1 MELDEMV
8 TPGAVHPAWRSL
20 KGEVEHMKLLIWGR
34 EGGMSRSLDKVARE
48 DAFWDRIYH
57 IGSTE
62 AADQEIPK
70 VDAAIDFT
78 HASMLDRVL
87 GFSLERQCPLVI
99 GTTGYSEAQMA
110 QIRATAEQ
118 IPLVYASNT
127 APGMNLLFSLVK
139 QAAATLKEDVDIE
152 VVEAHNRRK
161 PDAPSGT
168 ALHIVRSIEDGLGKE
183 GRKVHGRLGEGL
195 RQKDEM
201 GIHSIRGGGII
212 SHHEAWFI
220 HEMES
225 LIISHDAYNLDVFSN
240 GALQAARFV
249 LQAAPGLY
257 GMSHVLGLE

>member
-1 MELDEMV
+1 
-8 TPGAVHPAWRSL
+8 
-20 KGEVEHMKLLIWGR
+20 MKLLIWGR
-34 EGGMSRSLDKVARE
+34 QGGMSRSLDKVARE
-48 DAFWDRIYH
+48 DAFWQEIGH
-57 IGSTE
+57 IGSRE
-62 AADQEIPK
+62 EPGK
-70 VDAAIDFT
+70 VDTRADVAIDFT
-78 HASMLDRVL
+78 HVSMLDRVL
-87 GFSLERQCPLVI
+87 GFSLERHCPLVI
-99 GTTGYSEAQMA
+99 GTTGYSEAQMT
-110 QIRATAEQ
+110 QICAAAEQ

-152 VVEAHNRRK
+152 VVEAHHRRK

-183 GRKVHGRLGEGL
+183 GRKVNGRLGEGL

-212 SHHEAWFI
+212 SHHEAWFL

-225 LIISHDAYNLDVFSN
+225 LIISHDAYSLDVFSI

-249 LQAAPGLY
+249 LQASPGLY
-257 GMSHVLGLE
+257 DMSHVLGLD

>member
-1 MELDEMV
+1 MN
-8 TPGAVHPAWRSL
+8 
-20 KGEVEHMKLLIWGR
+20 LLIWGR
-34 EGGMSRSLDKVARE
+34 EGGMSQSLDRVARE
-48 DAFWDRIYH
+48 DALWDRIYH
-57 IGSTE
+57 IGSKDAT
-62 AADQEIPK
+62 DQDIPK

-87 GFSLERQCPLVI
+87 AFSQERQCPLVI
-99 GTTGYSEAQMA
+99 GTTGYSEAQLLRIHSA
-110 QIRATAEQ
+110 AEQ
-118 IPLVYASNT
+118 IPLAYASNT

-139 QAAATLKEDVDIE
+139 QAAATLKDAVDIE
-152 VVEAHNRRK
+152 VVEAHHRRK

-168 ALHIVRSIEDGLGKE
+168 ALHIVRAIEDGLGKE

-195 RQKDEM
+195 RQKDEI

-225 LIISHDAYNLDVFSN
+225 IVISHNAYSLDVFSI

-249 LQAAPGLY
+249 LQAEPGLY

>member
-1 MELDEMV
+1 
-8 TPGAVHPAWRSL
+8 
-20 KGEVEHMKLLIWGR
+20 MKLLIWGR
-34 EGGMSRSLDKVARE
+34 KGGMSQSLDRVARD
-48 DAFWDRIYH
+48 DAFWQEIVH
-57 IGSTE
+57 IGSREEPGKVATT
-62 AADQEIPK
+62 AD
-70 VDAAIDFT
+70 VAIDFT

-87 GFSLERQCPLVI
+87 AFSLEQQCPLVI
-99 GTTGYSEAQMA
+99 GTTGYSEAQLLRIHSA
-110 QIRATAEQ
+110 AEQ

-139 QAAATLKEDVDIE
+139 QAAATLKDAVDIE
-152 VVEAHNRRK
+152 VVEAHHRRK

-168 ALHIVRSIEDGLGKE
+168 ALHIVQSIETGLGKE
-183 GRKVHGRLGEGL
+183 GCKVHGRLGEGL
-195 RQKDEM
+195 RQKDEI

-225 LIISHDAYNLDVFSN
+225 IVISHNAYSLDVFSI

-257 GMSHVLGLE
+257 DMSHVLGLDQ